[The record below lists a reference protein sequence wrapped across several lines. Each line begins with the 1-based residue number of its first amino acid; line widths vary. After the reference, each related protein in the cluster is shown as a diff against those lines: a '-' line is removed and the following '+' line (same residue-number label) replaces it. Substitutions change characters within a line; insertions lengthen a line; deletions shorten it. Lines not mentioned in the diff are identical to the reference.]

1 MSYASRVASM
11 LAAMNS
17 CSLSASDGLTWNCCT
32 MPGQIRPSRIAET
45 ASSARPTDGS
55 SQVRRQTLTK
65 KRIAQITEIPSR
77 MFLAGSTALWSVYV
91 MPVISGPPWVTRSK
105 RSSQ

>member
-1 MSYASRVASM
+1 MLASM
-11 LAAMNS
+11 YGA
-17 CSLSASDGLTWNCCT
+17 SLSASDGLTWNCCT

-65 KRIAQITEIPSR
+65 NSTAQITAMPSR
-77 MFLAGSTALWSVYV
+77 MFLAGSTALSSV
-91 MPVISGPPWVTRSK
+91 
-105 RSSQ
+105 